1 MLTTKAIL
9 LCGSTLFS
17 PVFLACQT
25 LEFPFGPW
33 ARLPIVGFSVQL
45 KLMKTAETIL
55 LLLSQTGHSVEL
67 FYFLPI
73 VLLEDN
79 SKDNRV
85 LLERPL
91 SHEGLHCIVRHSQHQ
106 GSIVSQYLWLLPEM
120 EQWFYECFS
129 RSS

>member
-9 LCGSTLFS
+9 LCGLTLFS
-17 PVFLACQT
+17 PVFLACRT

-33 ARLPIVGFSVQL
+33 ARLPIVGFPVQP
-45 KLMKTAETIL
+45 KLMETTETIL

-85 LLERPL
+85 LLDRPL
-91 SHEGLHCIVRHSQHQ
+91 SHEGLHCIVRHSQGQ
-106 GSIVSQYLWLLPEM
+106 GSIVNQYLWLLPEM
-120 EQWFYECFS
+120 ELWFYECFS